1 MLRLA
6 TWTSCI
12 LAVAAAPPAP
22 AASFVS
28 ASGTDFVVAGKPFRF
43 AGTNNYYLSYQDQF
57 MVRDVFARAA
67 AHNFT
72 VLRTWAFLDIGHPD
86 GSETVGGG
94 GPKNGVWFQ
103 ALDPATNTIVYN
115 ESGLAHLDSVVA
127 TAASFGI
134 RLILTLSNNWVD
146 FGGMD
151 QYVRWETLI
160 NASYTDAKHDDFY
173 TSPWQEA
180 TYIAYATHLAT
191 RTNTVTGVAYK
202 DDPTIF
208 AWELANEPRCQGSGA
223 YPSSNNCTLNYAK
236 YNVQPIAFKIPPWV
250 DRVSTALK
258 QADPNHMIAVGDE
271 GFLCETYQEEP
282 SMTGDCYVGTDFSAF
297 TALPHIDF
305 GSLHLYPDSWGK
317 NAAWG
322 AAWIANHTA
331 IAHALGKPVLLGEFG
346 MKNGQSGVYEA
357 WGEAIVSGGMNGDL
371 FWMLCG
377 AQDYDAER
385 LGAPWYPD
393 YVRRPARHLLSCPL
407 SLTSPPHTP
416 PHTRHHTSQDGFC
429 VYCPNATE
437 PSAPGDPRSC
447 GVLAAHAAAMMA
459 SP

>member
-1 MLRLA
+1 MSYIL
-6 TWTSCI
+6 SCT
-12 LAVAAAPPAP
+12 LSVTAAPAS
-22 AASFVS
+22 SFVS
-28 ASGTDFVVAGKPFRF
+28 TSGTDFVVNGKPFRF

-57 MVRDVFARAA
+57 MVRDVFARAS

-103 ALDPATNTIVYN
+103 ALDPATNTMIYN
-115 ESGLAHLDSVVA
+115 ETGLAHLDAVVA
-127 TAASFGI
+127 TAAQFGI

-160 NASYTDAKHDDFY
+160 NSSYTDAKHDDFF
-173 TSPWQEA
+173 TSAWQEA

-191 RTNTVTGVAYK
+191 RLNTVTGVAYK

-223 YPSSNNCTLNYAK
+223 YPSSNNCTLHYAK

-258 QADPNHMIAVGDE
+258 LADPNHLIAVGDE
-271 GFLCETYQEEP
+271 GFFCETYQEDP
-282 SMTGDCYVGTDFSAF
+282 DMTGDCFVGTDFSAL

-305 GSLHLYPDSWGK
+305 GSLHLYPDSWGREK
-317 NAAWG
+317 DAAWG
-322 AAWIANHTA
+322 TAWIENHTS
-331 IAHALGKPVLLGEFG
+331 IAHALGKPLLLGEFG
-346 MKNGQSGVYEA
+346 MKSGQSGVYEA

-377 AQDYDAER
+377 AQDYDAKR
-385 LGAPWYPD
+385 VGSPWYPD
-393 YVRRPARHLLSCPL
+393 YVR
-407 SLTSPPHTP
+407 SPPFERPIFCESRLTP
-416 PHTRHHTSQDGFC
+416 APSTPFTSQDGFC

-437 PSAPGDPRSC
+437 PSAPGGDPRSC
-447 GVLAAHAAAMMA
+447 GVLTAHAAAMMT